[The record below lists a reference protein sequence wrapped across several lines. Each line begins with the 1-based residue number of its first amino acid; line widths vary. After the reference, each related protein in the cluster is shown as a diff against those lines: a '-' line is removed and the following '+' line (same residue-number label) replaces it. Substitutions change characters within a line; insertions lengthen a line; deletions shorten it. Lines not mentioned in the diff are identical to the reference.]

1 MILNMKKKILI
12 IITII
17 IIVALGT
24 IGYIVFTDIKQ
35 EEKLMTELNEISDLV
50 NSENINMDNVNQRLD
65 RIVTTGDYA
74 IVEDSFKSYLR
85 ENFDNTMQIA
95 EILNDEKIVNI
106 LTAQNYK
113 EDGKDFVNTKEYIKT
128 TREKLESCKT
138 KYVEFFT
145 EEKAMSYIN
154 NKGLD
159 SYYIDLYKE
168 EFVGDIENTG
178 DTKTVEDSINE
189 IIEILNIS
197 EETINLLSENK
208 NSWEIQGENIVFSND
223 SLSEKYDELI
233 NSL

>member
-12 IITII
+12 IIAII
-17 IIVALGT
+17 MILALGT

-145 EEKAMSYIN
+145 EKKAMSYIN

>member
-1 MILNMKKKILI
+1 MKKKILI
-12 IITII
+12 IIAII
-17 IIVALGT
+17 IIIALGI

-50 NSENINMDNVNQRLD
+50 NSENINMDDVNQRLD

>member
-1 MILNMKKKILI
+1 MKKKILI
-12 IITII
+12 IIAII

-35 EEKLMTELNEISDLV
+35 EEKLMTELNEISDLE
-50 NSENINMDNVNQRLD
+50 NSENINMDDVNQRLD

-113 EDGKDFVNTKEYIKT
+113 EDGKDFVNTKEYIRT
-128 TREKLESCKT
+128 TREKLENCKT

>member
-1 MILNMKKKILI
+1 MKKKILI

-50 NSENINMDNVNQRLD
+50 NSENINMDDVNQRLD

-168 EFVGDIENTG
+168 EFVGDIENTE

-197 EETINLLSENK
+197 EETINLLSDNK

-223 SLSEKYDELI
+223 SVSEKYDELI
-233 NSL
+233 KSL